1 MVERYRKREPNAGTP
16 NAADATAEKDSASI
30 SPRSL
35 AVLPLLRDLQQISSG
50 EMANEVSG
58 RGNAMVG
65 RVRAVNLEKKCGA
78 AKFAG
83 RFCLRTEGVKIVR
96 GGAWADSIC
105 VAALCFVVVLVE
117 GAQGQ
122 EARMKCYEGVSY
134 NRVAT
139 VIVHDFFNAYS
150 RVLGVWMCR

>member
-1 MVERYRKREPNAGTP
+1 
-16 NAADATAEKDSASI
+16 
-30 SPRSL
+30 
-35 AVLPLLRDLQQISSG
+35 
-50 EMANEVSG
+50 
-58 RGNAMVG
+58 MVG
-65 RVRAVNLEKKCGA
+65 RGRAVNSEKKCGA

-96 GGAWADSIC
+96 GGSWADSIS

-122 EARMKCYEGVSY
+122 EAKMKCYAGVSY

-139 VIVHDFFNAYS
+139 VFVYECFNAYS
-150 RVLGVWMCR
+150 LVREYLCVSAKFGVCARVLAWRA

>member
-1 MVERYRKREPNAGTP
+1 MERRYRKRQPWGKP
-16 NAADATAEKDSASI
+16 NAADATAEKECAFI
-30 SPRSL
+30 LPRSL
-35 AVLPLLRDLQQISSG
+35 AVLPLLRVLWQISSG
-50 EMANEVSG
+50 EVSA

-105 VAALCFVVVLVE
+105 VAALFFVVIFVE

-122 EARMKCYEGVSY
+122 EARTKCYEGVSY

>member
-1 MVERYRKREPNAGTP
+1 MVVLMERYRKREPNAGTP

-35 AVLPLLRDLQQISSG
+35 AVLPLLRDLWQISSG
-50 EMANEVSG
+50 EVSG

-139 VIVHDFFNAYS
+139 VIVYEFLNAYS
-150 RVLGVWMCR
+150 RVLVVWMCR